1 VLASW
6 LLHDTNTV
14 LNTDLLS
21 LAYLV
26 GIRWVTVRLDR
37 RGLRHIQMVWYV
49 IYVGLEPIRCFLLCQ
64 LVGVTSIVLMV

>member
-6 LLHDTNTV
+6 LLHDMNTV

-37 RGLRHIQMVWYV
+37 RGLRHIQMV
-49 IYVGLEPIRCFLLCQ
+49 
-64 LVGVTSIVLMV
+64 